1 MLTPIFSF
9 LIILNTIEKMVPKK
23 IKFYKTFS
31 TANILVL
38 ILILA
43 SCLFCLYQILW
54 VEANSK
60 TYLIINS
67 LVCLIPLLLIVI
79 RNTKKDWVQA
89 DWYRIQFNLNGK
101 TRTLKRQEI
110 RSITFEENTLE
121 IHWKSGSVLR
131 VDLCNYKSSCKK
143 MFVNLLK

>member
-1 MLTPIFSF
+1 MKRIQFF
-9 LIILNTIEKMVPKK
+9 
-23 IKFYKTFS
+23 KTFS

-54 VEANSK
+54 VEVNSK

-67 LVCLIPLLLIVI
+67 LICLIPFVLIAI

-89 DWYRIQFNLNGK
+89 DWYRIQFNLNDK
-101 TRTLKRQEI
+101 TKTLKRSDI
-110 RSITFEENTLE
+110 RSAKLEENTLE
-121 IHWKSGSVLR
+121 IHRKSGAAFTI
-131 VDLCNYKSSCKK
+131 DLNAYAAESKTS
-143 MFVNLLK
+143 FLKIFEQ